1 MLGGACSLNGGTHG
15 VHRSD
20 RRGDNYTGH
29 RGGVR
34 GLPFLRRRT
43 GCAADLTDRYPLTI
57 ETVSVRSADGR
68 ELMARHRA
76 ALSPLVLLDGAF
88 FSHGRLP
95 RRRLI
100 KVLQARHGRP
110 TGQTATKVG

>member
-1 MLGGACSLNGGTHG
+1 VSTDPTAAETTTRVTVVESEACHFCDDARAVL
-15 VHRSD
+15 
-20 RRGDNYTGH
+20 
-29 RGGVR
+29 
-34 GLPFLRRRT
+34 
-43 GCAADLTDRYPLTI
+43 ADLTDRYPLTI

-100 KVLQARHGRP
+100 KVLQTRHGRP